1 MLGQNRENRIRV
13 RIPYNKHEYI
23 VEIPKENL
31 LKVLIPSDL
40 PKIKNLKA
48 SVKKV
53 LNNPIGTKSL
63 KNIVESHNP
72 KKVVIIISDLTR
84 NVPDDILV
92 PEIVNELCRGGMSL
106 DDIVVVVA
114 TGAHTPPPV
123 ESVKEKIK
131 CKIIEDIKIEI
142 HDCDKSEFVFVGKT
156 KLGNEIYVNKTV
168 VDADLKIATGCI
180 APHIIAGYSGGR
192 KSILPGV
199 SARKTITYNHTKFI
213 TNPNVRP
220 GVLDNNPVH
229 EDMEEAAKLV
239 GLDFIVNVIY
249 NSKEQVCGVV
259 AGDPFKAWYEGVK
272 IANKMF
278 KVNLPEPVDILIT
291 SPGSSAAGINMYQT
305 LSKAVN
311 PFWPIIKDDGILI
324 LVSPCKEGVGDILM
338 EEWINVASSPSD
350 ILERVEKEGLK
361 IGPHVFWYT
370 CYNILKRARI
380 FAVTDLPANL
390 VKKMF
395 MEPFDDPNDALDEAF
410 RILGRDV
417 KVAVIPSSVSIIASL

>member
-1 MLGQNRENRIRV
+1 M
-13 RIPYNKHEYI
+13 
-23 VEIPKENL
+23 
-31 LKVLIPSDL
+31 
-40 PKIKNLKA
+40 
-48 SVKKV
+48 
-53 LNNPIGTKSL
+53 
-63 KNIVESHNP
+63 
-72 KKVVIIISDLTR
+72 IIINDLTR
-84 NVPDDILV
+84 NVPDNVLV
-92 PEIVNELCRGGMSL
+92 PEIVNELCKSGVPL
-106 DDIVVVVA
+106 NDIVVVVA
-114 TGAHTPPPV
+114 TGTHAPPTI
-123 ESVKEKIK
+123 ESVKKRIK
-131 CKIIEDIKIEI
+131 SKIIEDIKIEI
-142 HDCDKSEFVFVGKT
+142 HDCDKSEFAFIGKT

-199 SARKTITYNHTKFI
+199 SARKTVTYNHTKFI

-249 NSKEQVCGVV
+249 NSKEEVCGVV
-259 AGDPFKAWYEGVK
+259 AGDPFKAWYDGVK
-272 IANKMF
+272 TAHKMF

-291 SPGSSAAGINMYQT
+291 SPGSNAAGINMYQT

-311 PFWPIIKDDGILI
+311 PFWPLIKDNGIVI
-324 LVSPCKEGVGDILM
+324 LVSPCKEGVGDVFM
-338 EEWINVASSPSD
+338 EEWINAASSPSD

-370 CYNILKRARI
+370 CYHILKRARI

-390 VKKMF
+390 IKKMF
-395 MEPFDDPNDALDEAF
+395 MKPFDTPSDALNEAL
-410 RILGRDV
+410 RILGRNV
-417 KVAVIPSSVSIIASL
+417 KVAVIPSSVSIVASL